1 MNGQKVS
8 LLCLLMLL
16 LFDVV
21 ADAKIV
27 FSSRRDGVKGVY
39 VMDDDGSNQTLLI
52 EEGDRTFPHP
62 SCWSPD
68 GKQIAFE
75 GKWGEYLMHPD
86 GTNIRKLNTP
96 RVPIGRMSFSPDSKS
111 LVFNMRVEKNDKEIK
126 TVNVWILK
134 PEC

>member
-21 ADAKIV
+21 ADAKVV

-52 EEGDRTFPHP
+52 EEGTGRSHTLLAGHP
-62 SCWSPD
+62 MVNRLRLRVS
-68 GKQIAFE
+68 GV
-75 GKWGEYLMHPD
+75 
-86 GTNIRKLNTP
+86 NT
-96 RVPIGRMSFSPDSKS
+96 
-111 LVFNMRVEKNDKEIK
+111 
-126 TVNVWILK
+126 
-134 PEC
+134 